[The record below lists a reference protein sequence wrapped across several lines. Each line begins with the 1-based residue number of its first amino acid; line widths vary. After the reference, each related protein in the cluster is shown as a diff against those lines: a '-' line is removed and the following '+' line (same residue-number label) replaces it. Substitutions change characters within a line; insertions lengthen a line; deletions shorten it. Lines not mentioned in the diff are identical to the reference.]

1 MMTAKEFK
9 CIERK
14 DGKRNIIDMNGNILS
29 PNYWF
34 RDVIIGQYG
43 YIIVQRD
50 DYLLNLLN
58 EKGEILFQDKW
69 FCGIWHICNGVFV
82 ADTPHRIYYLIDING
97 EILMNGKPLMST
109 TYSEN
114 NIEKIIVKDENHL
127 YNIYDIKTRKLI
139 LEQWASFIR
148 PWSTDRYACVLC
160 AETYLWNY
168 VDEKGD
174 FLSKDKWFKNCYS
187 FECGFGR
194 VQREDGKWNFINRYG
209 TLISNI
215 WFEDAS
221 YYKGKPQGRIGS
233 IIYYCYDNV
242 FHHKLL

>member
-1 MMTAKEFK
+1 
-9 CIERK
+9 
-14 DGKRNIIDMNGNILS
+14 
-29 PNYWF
+29 
-34 RDVIIGQYG
+34 
-43 YIIVQRD
+43 
-50 DYLLNLLN
+50 
-58 EKGEILFQDKW
+58 
-69 FCGIWHICNGVFV
+69 
-82 ADTPHRIYYLIDING
+82 
-97 EILMNGKPLMST
+97 MNGKPLMST
-109 TYSEN
+109 RYNEN

-127 YNIYDIKTRKLI
+127 YNIYDIKAKKLI
-139 LEQWASFIR
+139 LEQWASYIR
-148 PWSTDRYACVLC
+148 PWSTDGYACVLSTE
-160 AETYLWNY
+160 AYLWNY

-233 IIYYCYDNV
+233 IIYYCHDNV